1 MMQINYDDR
10 YLRTYAARYRH
21 PVIGKDSIWR
31 VASYLNLIP
40 PGVEE
45 LSPEIAE
52 QVVEILNQVV
62 PDEND
67 PWYQR

>member
-1 MMQINYDDR
+1 
-10 YLRTYAARYRH
+10 
-21 PVIGKDSIWR
+21 
-31 VASYLNLIP
+31 
-40 PGVEE
+40 VEE

>member
-1 MMQINYDDR
+1 MMEINYSDP
-10 YLRTYAARYRH
+10 YLRKHAARYRH
-21 PVIGKDSIWR
+21 PLIGRDSMWR

-45 LSPEIAE
+45 LTPEIEE
-52 QVVEILNQVV
+52 QVVQILNQVV

-67 PWYQR
+67 PWSQR